1 MSRAAAHIVLLGKP
15 SKFFGALSQNFGR
28 FLQALYKL
36 QSALCARRAV
46 PKDKIHSSFFCGQ
59 SAAFS
64 SAFSAPKRS
73 YRFCRLPLLR
83 LLPLSLQRDC
93 NSQGSYSFN
102 AVSPQVRPKNF
113 YFFRKFLQRK
123 SKCIRDMAREPQ
135 SSTRYAHFIRP
146 AKKSLSQIKKIRPAS
161 IKKPP
166 ANGRLSPARRA

>member
-1 MSRAAAHIVLLGKP
+1 MAGFCKRYINFKAH
-15 SKFFGALSQNFGR
+15 
-28 FLQALYKL
+28 
-36 QSALCARRAV
+36 CARGAPCR
-46 PKDKIHSSFFCGQ
+46 KIKFTHLFFCGQ

-73 YRFCRLPLLR
+73 YRFCRLPLIR

-93 NSQGSYSFN
+93 NSQGSCSFN

-123 SKCIRDMAREPQ
+123 SKYIRDMVREPQ